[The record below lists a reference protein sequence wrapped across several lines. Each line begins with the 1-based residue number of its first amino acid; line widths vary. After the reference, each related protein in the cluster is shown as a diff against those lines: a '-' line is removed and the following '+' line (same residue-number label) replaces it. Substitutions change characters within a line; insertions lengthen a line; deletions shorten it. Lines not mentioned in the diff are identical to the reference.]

1 MPIGSSW
8 NSWGK
13 KMKKKRVCS
22 ICLNV
27 VSEDEAIIDEEGR
40 LLCMECFKKTY
51 PLEESEEDEV
61 T

>member
-1 MPIGSSW
+1 
-8 NSWGK
+8 
-13 KMKKKRVCS
+13 MKKKRVCS

-40 LLCMECFKKTY
+40 LLCIECFKKTY